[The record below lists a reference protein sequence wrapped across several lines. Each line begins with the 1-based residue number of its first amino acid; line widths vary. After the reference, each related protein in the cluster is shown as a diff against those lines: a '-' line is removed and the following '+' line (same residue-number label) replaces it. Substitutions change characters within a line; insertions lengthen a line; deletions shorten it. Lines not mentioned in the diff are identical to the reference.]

1 VDDGV
6 SEDVDEGFEELGLLD
21 DEWVDEDVGKGVG
34 EDVDETFGELD
45 VLDDEWVDEGVGEGE
60 GEGEGVGEDEEDD
73 QRAMKVTSQ
82 FTEDEYYNH
91 RTLTIQQRNMNL
103 PLQNVPNI
111 NFSSNVS
118 GSGNAILDLAWKQ

>member
-1 VDDGV
+1 MDDGV
-6 SEDVDEGFEELGLLD
+6 GEGVDDGFEELG
-21 DEWVDEDVGKGVG
+21 
-34 EDVDETFGELD
+34 
-45 VLDDEWVDEGVGEGE
+45 VLDDERA
-60 GEGEGVGEDEEDD
+60 GEGVGEDEEDD

-103 PLQNVPNI
+103 PLQNIPNI